1 MKDIKIQSKKTL
13 FFIILTLSLFIFI
26 FGITRERKIG
36 DEGKVVEH
44 YELIEIQNNASTLCL
59 SCMGIE

>member
-1 MKDIKIQSKKTL
+1 MRAKMRRML
-13 FFIILTLSLFIFI
+13 FFLILISSVITFM